1 MITNFHLP
9 SEVVDSIAV
18 FSLKKRL
25 DVVAKTI
32 DDLTNFFAEETD
44 SNKRAYWQSRIIEEL
59 QSQSVM
65 EQALSHYDA

>member
-1 MITNFHLP
+1 MNNTVHLP

-32 DDLTNFFAEETD
+32 DDLTSFFAEETEP
-44 SNKRAYWQSRIIEEL
+44 NKRAYWQSRIIEEL
-59 QSQSVM
+59 QSQSAL
-65 EQALSHYDA
+65 EQALNHYNA